1 LSEADTNEAQ
11 VVSDAPGVTSDGV
24 PAEGDELGK
33 GSLKGL
39 LTRGTLWVGVGYGGS
54 QLIRLGGN
62 LVLWRLLFPKAF
74 GIMAI
79 INALMAGLAM
89 FSDIG
94 IGPSI
99 IQNERG
105 ADPVYLNTAWT
116 IQAFRGFILFF
127 VAAVAAGPVAKFYGE
142 PLLASM
148 LPVVGLG
155 AAIAGFN
162 STSLFTVVRK
172 VALGRL
178 TVLELAAQAGGLVV
192 MIGIAFFYRTIWA
205 IVFGGLMSN
214 AVKLALSHLI
224 LPGVRNR
231 FRWDRPSASVLMS
244 FGRWIFVST
253 LLTFAVGQSDRL
265 IFGKVIP
272 IELLGVYSIA
282 TVWAALPTV
291 ILDRV
296 FSSVLFPILSRLD
309 RVGAAFEKAFRDSRT
324 PALIVCGWMC
334 ACLLGGGPAL
344 IRLLYDQRATDAG
357 WIVQTLSVGT
367 WFLAIET
374 TNSTALMARGQPK
387 WMAIGSA
394 AKLAGMFLAI
404 PIGFH
409 VAGFRGAVI
418 GFSASELLRYCASVA
433 GGVTIQL
440 RSYRQDMVLSAT
452 VAGTA
457 AVGWLATWQLRHLLG
472 ALVLQHNRLEAF
484 FEGFLMAAV
493 VGAGWFAFYRL
504 RKFRR
509 RGVPHAL
516 TV

>member
-1 LSEADTNEAQ
+1 MTEAAAATG
-11 VVSDAPGVTSDGV
+11 SGP
-24 PAEGDELGK
+24 ELDK
-33 GSLKGL
+33 GAMRGL
-39 LTRGTLWVGVGYGGS
+39 LARGTLWVGIGYGGS

-62 LVLWRLLFPKAF
+62 LVLWRLLYPKAF

-116 IQAFRGFILFF
+116 IQAGRGFLLFLA
-127 VAAVAAGPVAKFYGE
+127 AAVAAGPVSKFYGE
-142 PLLASM
+142 PMLATM

-178 TVLELAAQAGGLVV
+178 TFLELGAQAGGLLV
-192 MIGIAFFYRTIWA
+192 MILIAFLYRSIWG
-205 IVFGGLMSN
+205 IVIGSLMSN
-214 AVKLALSHLI
+214 AIKLALSHFL
-224 LPGVRNR
+224 LPGIRNR
-231 FRWDRPSASVLMS
+231 LQWDRASAKVLMN

-265 IFGKVIP
+265 IFGKIIP

-291 ILDRV
+291 ILDRL

-309 RVGAAFEKAFRDSRT
+309 AVGAAFEKAFRDSRT
-324 PALIVCGWMC
+324 PALMVCGWMC

-374 TNSTALMARGQPK
+374 TNSTALLARGQPK

-404 PIGFH
+404 PLGFYLG
-409 VAGFRGAVI
+409 GFRGAVI
-418 GFSASELLRYCASVA
+418 GFSASELLRYFASVA

-440 RSYRQDMVLSAT
+440 HSYRQDITLSLA

-457 AVGWLATWQLRHLLG
+457 AMGGAASWELHRLLG
-472 ALVLQHNRLEAF
+472 AMAAQHNRVEAF
-484 FEGFLMAAV
+484 LEGALVALV
-493 VGAGWFAFYRL
+493 VGAGWFALYRL
-504 RKFRR
+504 RRARR

-516 TV
+516 AV